1 MARTDE
7 ALIRLFDVA
16 GGLADMLDR
25 SRAQADLDRTAFKA
39 QCFDLV
45 TEAIVAAATTLAADA
60 GTAPE
65 VRERA
70 RAVAARLAAH
80 QRTSVDVRLHL
91 IELTEDWKCPV
102 CGRDVAKAAAI
113 TSKSPLEAVVVC
125 RNCGA
130 RSPFTPRGQARLQE
144 LFGELANASWNPA
157 LNGFVE

>member
-80 QRTSVDVRLHL
+80 QRTSVD
-91 IELTEDWKCPV
+91 WKCPV